1 MSKIEK
7 ALKVA
12 RERGTLMV
20 PARPGNAEPAPVAA
34 SPSRALRPVPTATHD
49 IARMREPGLLSN
61 ELRAA
66 HGLISADMTDNRV
79 ANAYRE
85 LRTRLLQKL
94 SGRNAV
100 VMVTSAAVDRGA
112 SFVSANLAVALSLD
126 ESKTSLL
133 VDCDL
138 RDPYLNRLIDGAQGS
153 GLTDY
158 LQGRDIGVDRII
170 YPVGIPRMRLLPSGS
185 LNRASAEYFTS
196 LRMRELMDDITRRY
210 PDRYVILNAPAIADS
225 ADAQILLE
233 LCDYVLLVVP
243 YGRLTP
249 AQVMKAA
256 KAVGEQK
263 LLGVIFNDEP
273 AIPKF
278 SWRRLGDILLHPF
291 RSPGREAGNGAT
303 ATATAPSGKT

>member
-20 PARPGNAEPAPVAA
+20 PASVPAAPKSAPAAA
-34 SPSRALRPVPTATHD
+34 SPSRALKAVSATVHD
-49 IARMREPGLLSN
+49 ITRMKESTPVSS
-61 ELRAA
+61 EFRAA
-66 HGLISADMTDNRV
+66 HGLIAADMPDTQV

-85 LRTRLLQKL
+85 LRTRLLQKMA
-94 SGRNAV
+94 GRNAV

-112 SFVSANLAVALSLD
+112 SFVAANLAVALSLD

-138 RDPYLNRLIDGAQGS
+138 RDHYLNRLIDGVQGS

-158 LQGRDIGVDRII
+158 LQGRDIGVDKII
-170 YPVGIPRMRLLPSGS
+170 YPIGIPRMRLLPSGS
-185 LNRASAEYFTS
+185 QNRASAEFFTS
-196 LRMRELMDDITRRY
+196 VRMRQLMDDITQRY

-273 AIPKF
+273 SIPKF
-278 SWRRLGDILLHPF
+278 SWRQLGEMLLHPF
-291 RSPGREAGNGAT
+291 RSATQQSQNGVGAT
-303 ATATAPSGKT
+303 VPSGKT

>member
-20 PARPGNAEPAPVAA
+20 PARSGAA
-34 SPSRALRPVPTATHD
+34 SASAPAAASASRALRPVTAEAHD
-49 IARMREPGLLSN
+49 IARMKEPSPLSG

-138 RDPYLNRLIDGAQGS
+138 RDPYLNRLINGARGS

-158 LQGRDIGVDRII
+158 LQGRDIGVDQII

-185 LNRASAEYFTS
+185 LNRASAEFFTS
-196 LRMRELMDDITRRY
+196 VRMRALMDDVTRRY

-273 AIPKF
+273 AVPKF
-278 SWRRLGDILLHPF
+278 SWRQLGEMLLHPF
-291 RSPGREAGNGAT
+291 RPAKPQAGNGAG
-303 ATATAPSGKT
+303 AAVPPGKT